1 MIARMQI
8 RTECAFAP
16 QDAAGEKPALAEEF
30 IIEQEE
36 KYLGNT

>member
-1 MIARMQI
+1 MVARMQV
-8 RTECAFAP
+8 RTEWVFAL

-30 IIEQEE
+30 IIEKEE